1 MIKYPTYYKDQNKGI
16 LMTSQAITPNS
27 LGQCIYDFD
36 IYKHSH
42 LLSPIRKNEIINLAF
57 KTSQA
62 SQPSFP
68 IKKIKRNG
76 KDCYTVTGFDNVLL
90 SRHLANN
97 VRAAL
102 PKSKSRNQIS
112 RQLVQHL
119 KEGTSYRIYRLDI
132 KSFFESVSHVTI
144 EKSLESNLVSSQ
156 TKLLVMSIIN
166 NSNYINQCGLPR
178 GLEFSP
184 PLAELI
190 LQSFDNTLIKS
201 EDVFY
206 YCRYVDDIII
216 ITTGFENS
224 KEFIKYV
231 RGLLPEELSLNYNK
245 QKVIHVDKRQSS
257 ASTVASFDY
266 LGYSYSV
273 RDTNIPGK
281 TKSARFREVDLSLSN
296 SRVKKIKTRLSRS
309 LYCYSKD
316 GDFELLKNRI
326 IFLTSNRIM
335 KDKKSGRLI
344 ATGIYY
350 NNVNIKDNVL
360 SLQILDDFLKK
371 TVLGFSS
378 NRGIGLANGLT
389 NQQKRLLLSYSF
401 VSGYKNNNYKRFSPN
416 KLGEIKN
423 AWRY

>member
-1 MIKYPTYYKDQNKGI
+1 
-16 LMTSQAITPNS
+16 MTSQAITPKS
-27 LGQCIYDFD
+27 LGKCIYDCD

-42 LLSPIRKNEIINLAF
+42 LISPIKKSEIIHSAF
-57 KTSQA
+57 EKSQA
-62 SQPSFP
+62 SQASFS

-76 KDCYTVTGFDNVLL
+76 KDCYTVTGFENVLL

-97 VRAAL
+97 VRAVL

-156 TKLLVMSIIN
+156 TKLLIMSILK
-166 NSNYINQCGLPR
+166 NSNFINQCGLPR

-190 LQSFDNTLIKS
+190 LKDFDKTLVKS

-216 ITTGFENS
+216 ITTGFESS
-224 KEFIKYV
+224 KNFIKYIK
-231 RGLLPEELSLNYNK
+231 GLLPKELSLNYNK

-257 ASTVASFDY
+257 AITVASFDY
-266 LGYSYSV
+266 LGYNYTV
-273 RDTNIPGK
+273 RDTQIPGK
-281 TKSARFREVDLSLSN
+281 TKSARFREVDVSLSN
-296 SRVKKIKTRLSRS
+296 SRVKRIKTRISRA

-335 KDKKSGRLI
+335 KEKKSGRII
-344 ATGIYY
+344 ATGVYY
-350 NNVNIKDNVL
+350 NNVNITDNAL
-360 SLQILDDFLKK
+360 SLQELDTFLKK
-371 TVLGFSS
+371 RVLGFSS
-378 NRGIGLANGLT
+378 NRWSGFTNSLT
-389 NQQKRLLLSYSF
+389 NQQKRQLLIYSF
-401 VSGYKNNNYKRFSPN
+401 VNGYKNSNYKRFSPN

-423 AWRY
+423 AWRF